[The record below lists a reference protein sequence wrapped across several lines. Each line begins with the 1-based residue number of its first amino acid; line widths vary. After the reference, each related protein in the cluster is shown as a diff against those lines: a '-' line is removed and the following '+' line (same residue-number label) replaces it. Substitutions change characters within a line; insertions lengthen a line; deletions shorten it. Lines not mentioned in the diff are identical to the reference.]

1 MPKRKRAKPAR
12 AVGPV
17 LVDASAWL
25 ALVSLSDGRH
35 AEAERAFIQV
45 RKQKVPLLTTNLV
58 VAEVQRLLLFRV
70 GAHAG
75 RRFLALLSSAPLLT
89 LCFPGKAEH
98 ARALAWLDRYADQPI
113 SYTDAVSFAVMES
126 SECRAVLSYDRHFD
140 LAGFARWPQRRE
152 SMLG

>member
-1 MPKRKRAKPAR
+1 MPRRKRAKPAR

-35 AEAERAFIQV
+35 VDAERTFIHI

-70 GAHAG
+70 GAHAA

-89 LCFPGKAEH
+89 LSFPAEREH
-98 ARALAWLDRYADQPI
+98 TRALAWLDRHPDQPI

-140 LAGFARWPQRRE
+140 LAGFERWPHPRA
-152 SMLG
+152 